1 MNIGQ
6 LIKYDIT
13 NIFKSPLGYLG
24 IFISL
29 LPGIGVIIATKT
41 LEGPFNAS
49 SVLSMFIAFGGLVLL
64 MFSVRTIIRDMQ
76 YGTIQLFLNS
86 KRNRTKYLYGKLLSV
101 LCIIIIFTIIG
112 TVFTLISA
120 TIIDSG
126 KLEALDFLKTLGV
139 LVIIIG
145 FYISLLNIINLTN
158 GKPAIVY
165 TAAILLMF
173 FLPTIFAASMFV
185 PKMGETLMKM
195 MKYNPFDF
203 LPATLNAGSLTMTGT
218 QIWIALACIVIFV
231 AINHFIIRNKN
242 I

>member
-24 IFISL
+24 ILISL

-41 LEGPFNAS
+41 LEIQYSAS
-49 SVLSMFIAFGGLVLL
+49 MVLTMFIAFGGLVLL
-64 MFSVRTIIRDMQ
+64 MFSIRTITRDIQ

-112 TVFTLISA
+112 TIFTLFST
-120 TIIDSG
+120 TIMDSG
-126 KLEALDFLKTLGV
+126 KLEALDYLKTLGIFT
-139 LVIIIG
+139 LVIG
-145 FYISLLNIINLTN
+145 FFISLLNIINLTN

-165 TAAILLMF
+165 TTAILLMF
-173 FLPTIFAASMFV
+173 FLPTIFAASILV
-185 PKMGETLMKM
+185 PKIGETLAKM

-203 LPATLNAGSLTMTGT
+203 LPAKLNAGSLSMTGT
-218 QIWIALACIVIFV
+218 QILISLACIVVFV
-231 AINHFIIRNKN
+231 AINHYIIRNKN